1 MKPQFNMKAKDFHK
15 ELAEYA
21 AQLRRMIEAEVD
33 GFSTKPE
40 DILARRK
47 AVADPVSGFEYFVT
61 HYFPH
66 YIQHK
71 AKSELHDYLFRR
83 LAEIAA
89 SPERCA
95 EADAAPRGEAK

>member
-1 MKPQFNMKAKDFHK
+1 MKAKDFYK

-33 GFSTKPE
+33 GFSTKTE

-47 AVADPVSGFEYFVT
+47 AVSDPKSGFEYFVT

-71 AKSELHDYLFRR
+71 TKSELHEYLFE
-83 LAEIAA
+83 LLPAVAA
-89 SPERCA
+89 NPERCA
-95 EADAAPRGEAK
+95 EAVAAPRGEAKS